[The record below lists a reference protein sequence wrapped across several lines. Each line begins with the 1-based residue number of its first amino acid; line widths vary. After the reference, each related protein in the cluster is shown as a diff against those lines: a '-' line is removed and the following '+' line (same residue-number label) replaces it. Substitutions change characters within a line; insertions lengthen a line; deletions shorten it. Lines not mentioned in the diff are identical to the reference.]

1 MWRKFATWRGP
12 LFIGVTSAMILWLY
26 FSGQL
31 SLYIHPRYHLFTAV
45 MSMIAVIAV
54 LWGVGYA
61 SASPSRPRRASGDA
75 EGLGHGHPHDH
86 EHEHEE
92 DYLPSGR
99 WSMAALVGSS
109 VLGLATIL
117 ALVLLPPTTLGSVT
131 VENRAINQS
140 GLGDSALS
148 LEAASQGDD
157 ASFAA
162 FTVREWAGILR
173 QTSDPAFFRGKPV
186 DVIGFVAEDPQN
198 SEVFYLTR
206 FVVSCCSVDAQPVG
220 IPISLPDWQSEWP
233 AEAWVRVTG
242 EFVVNPN
249 LDESHPLVVRPENIE
264 PTEQPREPYLF

>member
-1 MWRKFATWRGP
+1 
-12 LFIGVTSAMILWLY
+12 MILWLY

-45 MSMIAVIAV
+45 MSVVAVIAV

-61 SASPSRPRRASGDA
+61 SAPAARTASG
-75 EGLGHGHPHDH
+75 HGNPASQVNEH
-86 EHEHEE
+86 EHEHEHE
-92 DYLPSGR
+92 HEGGDLPSGR
-99 WSMAALVGSS
+99 WSMAALVSS
-109 VLGLATIL
+109 RALGVATIA
-117 ALVLLPPTTLGSVT
+117 ALVLLPPATLGSVT

-140 GLGDSALS
+140 GLGGTEAS
-148 LEAASQGDD
+148 LEAARRGDD

-186 DVIGFVAEDPQN
+186 DVIGFVAEDPEN
-198 SEVFYLTR
+198 SDVFYLTR

-220 IPISLPDWQSEWP
+220 IPISLPDWEGEWS
-233 AEAWVRVTG
+233 AETWVRVRG
-242 EFVVNPN
+242 EFVVNPR
-249 LDESHPLVVRPENIE
+249 LDESHPLVVRPHSIE

>member
-1 MWRKFATWRGP
+1 M
-12 LFIGVTSAMILWLY
+12 VLWLY

-61 SASPSRPRRASGDA
+61 SQPNAAKASASGDGA
-75 EGLGHGHPHDH
+75 EHDHDH
-86 EHEHEE
+86 EDE
-92 DYLPSGR
+92 LPAGR

-109 VLGLATIL
+109 VLGVATIA
-117 ALVLLPPTTLGSVT
+117 ALVLLPPATLGSVT

-140 GLGDSALS
+140 GLGDTAAS
-148 LEAASQGDD
+148 LEAARQGDD

-186 DVIGFVAEDPQN
+186 EVIGFVAEDPEN
-198 SEVFYLTR
+198 RDVFYLTR

-220 IPISLPDWQSEWP
+220 IPISLPDWESEWA
-233 AEAWVRVTG
+233 AETWVRVTG

-249 LDESHPLVVRPENIE
+249 LEENHPLVVRPQSIE

>member
-12 LFIGVTSAMILWLY
+12 FFIAAVSAMVLWLY

-45 MSMIAVIAV
+45 MSVIAVIAV
-54 LWGVGYA
+54 LWGMGYA
-61 SASPSRPRRASGDA
+61 SKRPARIEGNHGDEA
-75 EGLGHGHPHDH
+75 DHVH
-86 EHEHEE
+86 EHE
-92 DYLPSGR
+92 DDDLPSGR

-109 VLGLATIL
+109 VLGVATIA
-117 ALVLLPPTTLGSVT
+117 ALVLLPPATLGSVT

-140 GLGDSALS
+140 GLGDTAAS
-148 LEAASQGDD
+148 LEAARQGDD

-186 DVIGFVAEDPQN
+186 DVIGFVAEDPEN
-198 SEVFYLTR
+198 GDVFYLTR

-220 IPISLPDWQSEWP
+220 IPISLPDWQAEWST
-233 AEAWVRVTG
+233 ETWVRVTG

-249 LDESHPLVVRPENIE
+249 LDESHPLVVRPQSIE